1 MIHFCLCG
9 LLPLNAINNLFIF
22 IITCQMAALKCAF
35 AAKEQLNCH
44 RISVENLPFA
54 PSVLLHRIKNAIP
67 ENTLLHKCL
76 IFFKFPL

>member
-1 MIHFCLCG
+1 M
-9 LLPLNAINNLFIF
+9 N
-22 IITCQMAALKCAF
+22 CQMAALKCAF

-44 RISVENLPFA
+44 HISVENLTFA

-76 IFFKFPL
+76 F